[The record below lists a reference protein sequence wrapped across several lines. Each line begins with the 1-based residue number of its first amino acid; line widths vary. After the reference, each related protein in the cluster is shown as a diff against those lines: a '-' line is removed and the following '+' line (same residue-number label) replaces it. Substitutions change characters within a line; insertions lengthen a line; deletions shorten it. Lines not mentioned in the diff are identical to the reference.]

1 MLLNS
6 LVASGNFNPLYIN
19 TFNKTPEYNTLPS
32 ISSVTG
38 NSNNKLLQDSVD
50 TLIGGATSPTLQQK
64 KNRLGRETIGKGTID
79 GYVQELEVVY
89 PYCKVL
95 LLDTSQNMIIDSTCT
110 DINGYFKFENLLEH
124 VLYVTIAL
132 DDDKIYRP
140 IISKYKTTQ

>member
-19 TFNKTPEYNTLPS
+19 TFNKTPEY
-32 ISSVTG
+32 SSSPLIYSSSG
-38 NSNNKLLQDSVD
+38 NKLLQDSVD
-50 TLIGGATSPTLQQK
+50 TLIGGSVSPTLQQK
-64 KNRLGRETIGKGTID
+64 KNLLKRETIGKGMVD
-79 GYVQELEVVY
+79 GYVQELKVVY

-124 VLYVTIAL
+124 VLYVCIAL
-132 DDDKIYRP
+132 DDDKTYRP

>member
-19 TFNKTPEYNTLPS
+19 TFNKTPEYNTLPL
-32 ISSVTG
+32 IYSSSG
-38 NSNNKLLQDSVD
+38 NKLLQDSVD
-50 TLIGGATSPTLQQK
+50 TLIGGSVSPTIQQK
-64 KNRLGRETIGKGTID
+64 KSKLNRETIGKGMID

-132 DDDKIYRP
+132 DDNKIYRP

>member
-19 TFNKTPEYNTLPS
+19 TFNKTPEYPFSLTIYPS
-32 ISSVTG
+32 SG
-38 NSNNKLLQDSVD
+38 NKLLQDSVD
-50 TLIGGATSPTLQQK
+50 TLIGGSVSPTLQQK
-64 KNRLGRETIGKGTID
+64 KSKLSRETIGKGMVD

-132 DDDKIYRP
+132 DDNKIYRP

>member
-6 LVASGNFNPLYIN
+6 LVATGNFNPLYIN
-19 TFNKTPEYNTLPS
+19 TFNKTPEYYSLPLIYS
-32 ISSVTG
+32 LSG
-38 NSNNKLLQDSVD
+38 NKLLQDYVD
-50 TLIGGATSPTLQQK
+50 TLTGGFVSPTLQQK
-64 KNRLGRETIGKGTID
+64 KNLLKRETIGKGIID

-124 VLYVTIAL
+124 VLYVCIAL

>member
-6 LVASGNFNPLYIN
+6 LVATGNFNPLYIN
-19 TFNKTPEYNTLPS
+19 TFNKTPEYCSLPLIYS
-32 ISSVTG
+32 LSG
-38 NSNNKLLQDSVD
+38 NKLLQDSVD
-50 TLIGGATSPTLQQK
+50 TLIGGSVSPTLQQK
-64 KNRLGRETIGKGTID
+64 KSKLNRETIGKGMVD

-124 VLYVTIAL
+124 VLYVCIAL

>member
-19 TFNKTPEYNTLPS
+19 TFNKTPEYNTLPL
-32 ISSVTG
+32 IYSSSG
-38 NSNNKLLQDSVD
+38 NKLLQDSVD
-50 TLIGGATSPTLQQK
+50 TLIGGSVSPTLQQK
-64 KNRLGRETIGKGTID
+64 KNLLKRDTIGKGVVD

-140 IISKYKTTQ
+140 IISKYKTTQE

>member
-19 TFNKTPEYNTLPS
+19 TFNKTPEYSSLPLIYS
-32 ISSVTG
+32 LSG
-38 NSNNKLLQDSVD
+38 NSTNKLLQDSVD
-50 TLIGGATSPTLQQK
+50 TLIGGLVSPTIQQK
-64 KNRLGRETIGKGTID
+64 KNLLKRDTIGKGVVD
-79 GYVQELEVVY
+79 GYVQELENIY

-124 VLYVTIAL
+124 VLYVAIAL

>member
-19 TFNKTPEYNTLPS
+19 TFNKTPEYSSLPLIYS
-32 ISSVTG
+32 LSG
-38 NSNNKLLQDSVD
+38 NKLLQDSVD
-50 TLIGGATSPTLQQK
+50 TLIGGSVSPTLQQK
-64 KNRLGRETIGKGTID
+64 KNKLSRETIGKGMVD

-132 DDDKIYRP
+132 DDNKIYRP

>member
-1 MLLNS
+1 MLLLN
-6 LVASGNFNPLYIN
+6 LTASGNFNPLYIN
-19 TFNKTPEYNTLPS
+19 TFNKPAEN
-32 ISSVTG
+32 ISLSPILSNN
-38 NSNNKLLQDSVD
+38 NSNKLLQDSID

-79 GYVQELEVVY
+79 GYVQELENIY

-110 DINGYFKFENLLEH
+110 DIEGYFKFENLLEH
-124 VLYVTIAL
+124 VTYVCIAL

>member
-19 TFNKTPEYNTLPS
+19 NFKKTAEYPFSLTVYSASDN
-32 ISSVTG
+32 SS
-38 NSNNKLLQDSVD
+38 NKLLDSFV
-50 TLIGGATSPTLQQK
+50 TNATNINTLQQK
-64 KNRLGRETIGKGTID
+64 KKLIGKETIGKGMID

-124 VLYVTIAL
+124 VLYATIAL
-132 DDDKIYRP
+132 DGNKIYRP

>member
-19 TFNKTPEYNTLPS
+19 TFNKTPEYNTLPL
-32 ISSVTG
+32 IYSSSG
-38 NSNNKLLQDSVD
+38 NKLLQDSVD
-50 TLIGGATSPTLQQK
+50 TLIGGSVSPTLQQK
-64 KNRLGRETIGKGTID
+64 KNKLNRETIGKGMVD

-132 DDDKIYRP
+132 DDNKIYRP
-140 IISKYKTTQ
+140 IISKYKTTQE

>member
-6 LVASGNFNPLYIN
+6 LVSSGNFNPLYIN
-19 TFNKTPEYNTLPS
+19 TFNKTPEYSPLS
-32 ISSVTG
+32 LIYSLSG
-38 NSNNKLLQDSVD
+38 NKLLQDSVD
-50 TLIGGATSPTLQQK
+50 TLIGGSVSPTLQQK
-64 KNRLGRETIGKGTID
+64 KSKLNRETIGKGMVD

-124 VLYVTIAL
+124 VLYVAIAL